1 VHVRPLGALSTV
13 AAARMEHQTHV
24 SHLFIRRCLRPH
36 VRDHIAML
44 TMMPL
49 AHLHVQE
56 QIMLSHSALHQQGKD
71 CMLLFYFSLYYVA
84 FDLFCIYFIL

>member
-1 VHVRPLGALSTV
+1 MHVKPSGVQSTV
-13 AAARMEHQTHV
+13 AAARMDHRTHV
-24 SHLFIRRCLRPH
+24 SRRFIQRCLRPR

-44 TMMPL
+44 MMMQL

-71 CMLLFYFSLYYVA
+71 CMLLFYFSLYSVA
-84 FDLFCIYFIL
+84 FDLVCIYFVF